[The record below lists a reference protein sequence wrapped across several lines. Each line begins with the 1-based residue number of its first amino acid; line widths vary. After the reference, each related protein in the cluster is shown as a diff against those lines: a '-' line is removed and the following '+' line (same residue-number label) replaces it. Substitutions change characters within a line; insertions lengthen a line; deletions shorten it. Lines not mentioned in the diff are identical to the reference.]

1 MFGAMV
7 DRVEQSRMSLL
18 FDVEWFDSR
27 LGERGLE
34 RDDLAAAAGLSPAD
48 LQALLDNE
56 RDPTGDE
63 LRAFAQLL
71 EADLVEVSLKAGVS
85 VRSGESNDSAARL
98 DALDARLDRIDRW
111 LDELAARTPEARDY
125 SSPALAREARKT

>member
-1 MFGAMV
+1 
-7 DRVEQSRMSLL
+7 MSLL